1 MSAQTQFSPL
11 PPLRILCLL
20 NLDWNRHL
28 GAARV
33 YMELYDQWRA
43 SGHSVEH
50 FSFSEAYPAKDVTPR
65 EYGVRRWQFPG
76 KAEQFVRENAAQ
88 FDVIDALTGSLSSS
102 KARLGFKGLLVAR
115 SVGSHQLYHRFE
127 KSVHKRWPDV
137 SRGTLLGRLFHSRI
151 NRRFITVSDAGLV
164 HADLINVPNTEE
176 ADFLRSESHMERR
189 VLVQPYGLTD
199 ENAAALRH
207 SAGRT
212 ADKLRSHRISFIGMW
227 APRKGARIWGD
238 IIKRVRRKLPNTQ
251 FRFLGT
257 MVPPEAVYK
266 DLGVDSTAGI
276 ETVPEFAPDELPK
289 LLADCSVGAF
299 PSFVEGFGL
308 AVIEQLAAG
317 VPTVAFDQGGPR
329 DILRDMPE
337 LLVPPDDVKGFAD
350 RLVKTMQLPFSEYER
365 LVQTG
370 LQTVARYSWW
380 QIAKDTLAAYRNALG
395 KP

>member
-20 NLDWNRHL
+20 NLDWNRHF
-28 GAARV
+28 GAARI
-33 YMELYDQWRA
+33 YIELCDQWRA
-43 SGHSVEH
+43 SGHSVEV
-50 FSFSEAYPAKDVTPR
+50 FSFSEAYPAKEVTPR
-65 EYGVRRWQFPG
+65 EYGIRRWQFPG
-76 KAEQFVRENAAQ
+76 KAEEFVRANADQ

-102 KARLGFKGLLVAR
+102 KSRLGFKGLLVAR
-115 SVGSHQLYHRFE
+115 SVGSHHLYDRFE

-137 SRGTLLGRLFHSRI
+137 PRGSLIGRVFYSTI
-151 NRRFITVSDAGLV
+151 NRRFIRVADAGLA

-176 ADFLRSESHMERR
+176 ADFLRSESQVDRP

-199 ENAAALRH
+199 EHAAALRN
-207 SAGRT
+207 ATGRT
-212 ADKLRSHRISFIGMW
+212 ADKLRNHRISFVGMW

-395 KP
+395 KL